1 MPSEVTEEFIIIVA
15 VVLIGLVLFGF
26 TMMYFVPHEIFSL
39 AQQQASSIS
48 SSTTISVGPLIS
60 NSVNASTVIEVYNPA
75 LSGNVTLIVFPEPSY
90 LQQDVGLVTPQSL
103 PQSSIYLS
111 NFSVYLSNGK
121 LAKSLSINVPI
132 YDVSGKIVYGSQITA
147 YTVPFNTP
155 VTVIVNGV
163 NGNNYILIVWVLYN
177 SNGYWFRI
185 GYTFTGAPST

>member
-26 TMMYFVPHEIFSL
+26 TMTYFLPHEIFSL

-90 LQQDVGLVTPQSL
+90 LQQDVGLVTPQSS
-103 PQSSIYLS
+103 PQ
-111 NFSVYLSNGK
+111 FFVYSSNGK
-121 LAKSLSINVPI
+121 LAKSLSINIPI

-155 VTVIVNGV
+155 VTVVVNGV